1 MDHNAARAKKPYARP
16 EVVELGTVSE
26 LTLQIDKEL
35 GGSDGFTFQGDPIRN
50 AS

>member
-1 MDHNAARAKKPYARP
+1 MDPNVSAAKKPYVRP
-16 EVVELGTVSE
+16 EVNELGTVSE

-35 GGSDGFTFQGDPIRN
+35 GESDGFTFQGQPIRN